1 MKKHT
6 ISLRLTDEEISSLK
20 AKVSKTNLSREAFI
34 RNAIKN
40 ARVVERP
47 PIEYGD
53 ILRELRRIGSNV
65 DQILVKLRALGFA
78 DDRRI
83 SKALEDIRDMDEM
96 FRGFFI

>member
-20 AKVSKTNLSREAFI
+20 EKVAKTNLSREAFI

-40 ARVVERP
+40 IRVVERP

-65 DQILVKLRALGFA
+65 DQILVKLRSLGFA
-78 DDRRI
+78 DNREI
-83 SKALEDIRDMDEM
+83 SKALDSIRNMDKT
-96 FRGFFI
+96 FRGFFV